1 MVTMMALAIQSGHVA
16 NKSANRRRS
25 FDSRG
30 ADDDDGD
37 DDDDCDDDDG
47 DDDLSPSDLRIERRK
62 NEIDKHF
69 ATPIACVCMWGG
81 DAL

>member
-1 MVTMMALAIQSGHVA
+1 MVTMMALATQSGHVA

-25 FDSRG
+25 CDSRG

-37 DDDDCDDDDG
+37 DDDD

-69 ATPIACVCMWGG
+69 ATPIACVCVSGVTLF
-81 DAL
+81 D